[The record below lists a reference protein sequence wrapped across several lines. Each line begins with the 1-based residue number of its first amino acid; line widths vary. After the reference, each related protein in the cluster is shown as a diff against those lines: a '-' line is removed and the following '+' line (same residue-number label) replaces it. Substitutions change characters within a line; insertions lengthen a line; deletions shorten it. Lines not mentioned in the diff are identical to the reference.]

1 MKPSPYKKLLG
12 YYKIATKLDDEG
24 EYEQAIFYYDKVIG
38 IDSAFYGGPAGKAT
52 SLYFLGKFNDALIW
66 IDKALDAGI
75 QQIKYSQQPFDNPIT
90 LAQKSHILAKLERFD
105 EAFSCI
111 NKALT
116 INPKCVHVQQ
126 AKKFVIKEFEKLN
139 GGTR

>member
-1 MKPSPYKKLLG
+1 MKSNPSKKLDEYYKK
-12 YYKIATKLDDEG
+12 ATKLQHAQ
-24 EYEQAIFYYDKVIG
+24 EYDQAISYFDKIIEINPLYYTGLTGKARAFYY
-38 IDSAFYGGPAGKAT
+38 
-52 SLYFLGKFNDALIW
+52 LGKFNDALIW
-66 IDKALDAGI
+66 IDKALEAGI
-75 QQIKYSQQPFDNPIT
+75 HLIKLKQQPYDNPIT

-126 AKKFVIKEFEKLN
+126 AKKFVIKEFEKSN